1 MISSI
6 NNSALSGLRAFST
19 GLQSNANNVANAN
32 TNGFKKARVTMATT
46 EPIGVKAN
54 VEKVNSTGAVI
65 YAEGT
70 SGSKEVELSN
80 VDLGQEL
87 PEMSLNSNFYKANLK
102 TLQVADEMV
111 GSLLKL
117 KA

>member
-6 NNSALSGLRAFST
+6 QNSALSALQAFST
-19 GLQSNANNVANAN
+19 GLQSNANNIANAN
-32 TNGFKKARVTMATT
+32 TNGFKKTRVTMATT
-46 EPIGVKAN
+46 ESNGVKAN
-54 VEKVNSTGAVI
+54 VEKVNTTGDIV
-65 YAEGT
+65 YQEGT
-70 SGSKEVELSN
+70 VGSEEIELSN
-80 VDLGQEL
+80 VDLGHEF
-87 PEMSLNSNFYKANLK
+87 PKMSLNSNLYKANLK